1 MNRKEKNIIKTKKNY
16 EEEKDEEDIINNPSS
31 SSSSRSMF
39 QEGFTERYDLEQYF
53 WTMDTVH
60 RLLVG
65 LSHTTDCC
73 CLTTPSLGVG
83 FHEQGRE
90 EAVLDI
96 DTRFAYLPKF
106 QYYDLRHPITLEET
120 FSIIVMDPPF
130 FYLPLEVIRD
140 AVLMIT
146 KGRLV
151 ETKLMIGFLKREEKA
166 LLEVFRDFKL
176 RETNFELEYATV
188 RPNKWKNYRLYSNV
202 DLPGIKRIRSK

>member
-1 MNRKEKNIIKTKKNY
+1 MLLTTPKLVVTTTPSSPRLAPTTTTTTVSCTTIRRQPLASPSTMNRKEKNIIKTKKNY

-120 FSIIVMDPPF
+120 FSII
-130 FYLPLEVIRD
+130 
-140 AVLMIT
+140 
-146 KGRLV
+146 
-151 ETKLMIGFLKREEKA
+151 
-166 LLEVFRDFKL
+166 
-176 RETNFELEYATV
+176 
-188 RPNKWKNYRLYSNV
+188 
-202 DLPGIKRIRSK
+202 